1 MTPTPSPSA
10 SGEPGTG
17 ETGGSGNDVATQAAL
32 KDAQQAMLDRDA
44 ALKAGDLTKFAE
56 ADARLTAAVQK
67 LLALNG
73 TGN

>member
-1 MTPTPSPSA
+1 MSVLDQVQD
-10 SGEPGTG
+10 
-17 ETGGSGNDVATQAAL
+17 DVKT
-32 KDAQQAMLDRDA
+32 

-73 TGN
+73 DTATGGN

>member
-1 MTPTPSPSA
+1 M
-10 SGEPGTG
+10 
-17 ETGGSGNDVATQAAL
+17 QAAL
-32 KDAQQAMLDRDA
+32 KDAQQAMIDRDA

-73 TGN
+73 DTATGGN